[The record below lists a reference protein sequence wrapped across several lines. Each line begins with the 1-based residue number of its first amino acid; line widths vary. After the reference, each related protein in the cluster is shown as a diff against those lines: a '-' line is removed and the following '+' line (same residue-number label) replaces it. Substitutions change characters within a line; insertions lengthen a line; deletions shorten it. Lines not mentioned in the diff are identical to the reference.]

1 MSEENKEH
9 SSPSKKI
16 LESSPLSGIAVP
28 IAIVLVGALIIFGV
42 TKMLSS
48 GKNHR
53 DLVEELNSKT
63 FGNRWVAAYELS
75 KFLAAQK
82 IPKEDMPWVIE
93 NLSQVYRE
101 TIDPRTR
108 NFVVLAL
115 GSLNNP
121 ASLPVLNAALEDQ
134 DPQVKFNAVVSLGNM
149 NKDSVIDWPKVE
161 ALLKQTDDP
170 GIQQVA
176 LFCLASHDRPN
187 TQELALPFLN
197 SSEKTMRYASATVL
211 VKYKNQEAM
220 PVLNEI
226 MALKYD
232 VAQAGELNGAQ
243 VEGLK
248 LSVLENVEKSKW
260 NELKTWIEKIEKDD
274 SNVRV
279 QTKAK
284 QVLNSL
290 KN

>member
-1 MSEENKEH
+1 MSEQ
-9 SSPSKKI
+9 KKI
-16 LESSPLSGIAVP
+16 LESSPMSGIAVP

-75 KFLAAQK
+75 KFLAGQK
-82 IPKEDMPWVIE
+82 IPKEDIPWVIE
-93 NLSQVYRE
+93 NLASVY
-101 TIDPRTR
+101 TSTVDPRTR

-115 GSLNNP
+115 GSMNNP
-121 ASLPVLNAALEDQ
+121 LTLPTLNAALDDQ

-149 NKDSVIDWPKVE
+149 PQGTAINWEKLE
-161 ALLKQTDDP
+161 ASLQQDLDPGLKQVVLLTM
-170 GIQQVA
+170 
-176 LFCLASHDRPN
+176 ASHNRPT
-187 TQELALPFLN
+187 TQEKALGLLQN
-197 SSEKTMRYASATVL
+197 SEKTLRYSAAIVL
-211 VKYKNQEAM
+211 IQFKNQEAI
-220 PVLNEI
+220 PVLEEI
-226 MALKYD
+226 LNLRYD

-248 LSVLENVEKSKW
+248 MNVLENLEKSKW
-260 NELKTWIEKIEKDD
+260 NEMATVVAKVEQDD
-274 SNVRV
+274 TNIRV
-279 QTKAK
+279 NTKAK
-284 QVLNSL
+284 LVLKVL

>member
-1 MSEENKEH
+1 MSEQNG
-9 SSPSKKI
+9 PSKKI

-53 DLVEELNSKT
+53 DLVEEMNSKT

-82 IPKEDMPWVIE
+82 IPAEDMPWVIE
-93 NLSQVYRE
+93 NLSTVYR
-101 TIDPRTR
+101 DSVDSRTR

-121 ASLPVLNAALEDQ
+121 LSLKVLNAALDDQ

-149 NKDSVIDWPKVE
+149 SKGSDIHWDKVE
-161 ALLKQTDDP
+161 ALLQQDTDLGLKQVTLLTMAAH
-170 GIQQVA
+170 Q
-176 LFCLASHDRPN
+176 RPN
-187 TQELALPFLN
+187 TEEKAISLLN
-197 SSEKTMRYASATVL
+197 SPEKTIRYAAATVL
-211 VKYKNQEAM
+211 IQNKNREAIPM
-220 PVLNEI
+220 LEEILN
-226 MALKYD
+226 LRYD

-243 VEGLK
+243 VEALK
-248 LSVLENVEKSKW
+248 MNVLENLEKSKW
-260 NELKTWIEKIEKDD
+260 NELSNVVQKVEQDD
-274 SNVRV
+274 TNVRV
-279 QTKAK
+279 TTKAK
-284 QVLNSL
+284 QVLKVL

>member
-1 MSEENKEH
+1 MSEQNG
-9 SSPSKKI
+9 PSKKI

-28 IAIVLVGALIIFGV
+28 IAIVLIGALIIFGV

-53 DLVEELNSKT
+53 DLIEEMNSKT

-82 IPKEDMPWVIE
+82 IPAEDMPWVIE
-93 NLSQVYRE
+93 NLSTVYR
-101 TIDPRTR
+101 DSVDSRTR

-121 ASLPVLNAALEDQ
+121 LSLKVLNAALEDQ

-149 NKDSVIDWPKVE
+149 TKGSDIDWNKVE
-161 ALLKQTDDP
+161 ALLQQDTDLGLKQVTLLTMAAH
-170 GIQQVA
+170 Q
-176 LFCLASHDRPN
+176 RPN
-187 TQELALPFLN
+187 TEEKALSLLASP
-197 SSEKTMRYASATVL
+197 EKTIRYAAATVL
-211 VKYKNQEAM
+211 IQNKNREAIPM
-220 PVLNEI
+220 LEEILN
-226 MALKYD
+226 LRYD

-243 VEGLK
+243 VEALK
-248 LSVLENVEKSKW
+248 MNILENLEKSKW
-260 NELKTWIEKIEKDD
+260 NELSNVVQKVEQDD
-274 SNVRV
+274 TNVRV
-279 QTKAK
+279 TTKAK
-284 QVLNSL
+284 QVLKVL